1 MQRRNLSEQDQR
13 FVNRWRLIVI
23 GVYSSLALITL
34 LSTTANPV
42 KDGLRVLMTSSGV
55 ANAADLRQ

>member
-42 KDGLRVLMTSSGV
+42 KDGLRVLMTWSGV